1 MLKRL
6 GLALPLKKYN
16 EGKIMPLNWKN
27 IPSKWHLTE
36 RWLNWLEKYDCW
48 VVLNVSG
55 YHPGPIAMM
64 EPIND
69 HSILL
74 AQCFVGIKSTRTFFL
89 HKSARNVRQSTL
101 GSSSFSSTTDKHL
114 GRNLWVVVEEKK
126 TSFWCFVSAWT
137 FDLTRLS
144 EIWNYCFWHF
154 QTFRTLTRCSR
165 HFNSF
170 LSCCFA
176 TSLNHW

>member
-1 MLKRL
+1 
-6 GLALPLKKYN
+6 
-16 EGKIMPLNWKN
+16 MPLNWKN
-27 IPSKWHLTE
+27 IPSKWHLAE
-36 RWLNWLEKYDCW
+36 KWLNWLEKYDCW

-55 YHPGPIAMM
+55 FHPGPIAMM

-101 GSSSFSSTTDKHL
+101 ESSSFSSTTDKHL

-126 TSFWCFVSAWT
+126 LVFDVSSPHEHLIWPVCLKFEIIAFDILT
-137 FDLTRLS
+137 FSDVKDVDPLLKT
-144 EIWNYCFWHF
+144 F
-154 QTFRTLTRCSR
+154 QLF
-165 HFNSF
+165 SF
-170 LSCCFA
+170 LLLCNLFESLK
-176 TSLNHW
+176 TSRC

>member
-1 MLKRL
+1 
-6 GLALPLKKYN
+6 
-16 EGKIMPLNWKN
+16 MPLNWKN
-27 IPSKWHLTE
+27 IPSKWHLAE
-36 RWLNWLEKYDCW
+36 KWLNWLEKKYDCW

-55 YHPGPIAMM
+55 FHPGPIAMM

-101 GSSSFSSTTDKHL
+101 ESSSFSSTTDKHL

-126 TSFWCFVSAWT
+126 LVFDVSSPHEHLIWPVCLKFEIIAFDILT
-137 FDLTRLS
+137 FSDV
-144 EIWNYCFWHF
+144 
-154 QTFRTLTRCSR
+154 
-165 HFNSF
+165 
-170 LSCCFA
+170 
-176 TSLNHW
+176 